1 VEVSDG
7 YARNFLLPKK
17 IAKEATKSVINE
29 RQQKLEKERREKEA
43 ERQKAVELK
52 EILSKKTIEVRVKCG
67 NGKMYGSVTSQDIA
81 KALAEQGFEI
91 DKRKITIL
99 EPIKQL
105 GVYTVDVWLYAETVA
120 KLKINVVKAE

>member
-1 VEVSDG
+1 
-7 YARNFLLPKK
+7 
-17 IAKEATKSVINE
+17 
-29 RQQKLEKERREKEA
+29 
-43 ERQKAVELK
+43 
-52 EILSKKTIEVRVKCG
+52 
-67 NGKMYGSVTSQDIA
+67 MYGSVTSQDIA